1 MAGNVTFFES
11 VLRFNDGLAHERPAL
26 PEGFDIVNPLT
37 GEQRERVECVTRAFY
52 QRYYNDTRPRR
63 LILGSSPARRGSAVT
78 GVPFDDAQQ
87 LQRETGIRLDAFH
100 VQPSSSDFLA
110 EVMRRYGGRERFYSD
125 FYMNFVCPLGIVKT
139 NAKGRAVNCNYYE
152 DKKLAEALLPLIV
165 RTIQGQ
171 IALGV
176 DPSVCYCI
184 GSGEN
189 YRFLSQLNADH
200 RFFGAVIALEH
211 PRFITQYHATQRDA
225 FIEKYLK
232 ALCGPSG
239 R

>member
-1 MAGNVTFFES
+1 ME
-11 VLRFNDGLAHERPAL
+11 
-26 PEGFDIVNPLT
+26 
-37 GEQRERVECVTRAFY
+37 
-52 QRYYNDTRPRR
+52 
-63 LILGSSPARRGSAVT
+63 
-78 GVPFDDAQQ
+78 
-87 LQRETGIRLDAFH
+87 
-100 VQPSSSDFLA
+100 
-110 EVMRRYGGRERFYSD
+110 
-125 FYMNFVCPLGIVKT
+125 
-139 NAKGRAVNCNYYE
+139 
-152 DKKLAEALLPLIV
+152 EALLPLIV

-171 IALGV
+171 IALGI
-176 DPSVCYCI
+176 DTSLCYCI

-189 YRFLSQLNADH
+189 CRFLSRLNADH